1 LECLMFDEG
10 HFSIR
15 TWPME
20 GVLIMDVF
28 TFGKSDKLIP
38 LVDTITK
45 LFAIPQMKD
54 NDNDDDDDVVKP
66 PTPSILWSL
75 WLRGFRD
82 GYTNYDR
89 YTNPLETDL
98 GNDMLNRHYLD
109 KKIQLLS
116 SQTMFEHV
124 DIYEVLNL
132 NGCVGKKR
140 SLGKYEQSLSQEL
153 KV

>member
-1 LECLMFDEG
+1 
-10 HFSIR
+10 
-15 TWPME
+15 
-20 GVLIMDVF
+20 MDVF